1 MLAQIAMRTAAEMLS
16 RLRIGPKLL
25 LAPGVVLVLLVLL
38 SCGAYLAMVRQN
50 DSLDTIVQQRATH
63 MRAASDLVA
72 SAQRAHAQAY
82 QILTWISGSFPH
94 SRVEPL
100 VRDVQLQ
107 QANIERGFAGL
118 TRLTQETPSRH
129 REAELRY
136 IEQAASAWRVYVG
149 AVQDV
154 IEIAQVDDS
163 ISASAMAKAERA
175 FGVVAQRL
183 TELARREQ
191 ELSEEASFDA
201 AEEFKAIATL
211 MPIVIILS
219 IAASLAI
226 TMAVRRSLL
235 AEVGAIEAAASSLA
249 NGDLTVRTRVEGD
262 DEIASTSRALDDG
275 IRSLNLSLRTIL
287 DSARSIG
294 SASRDI
300 ALGRA
305 GLPPRAGV
313 RASLEQTATSMQDL
327 AASMIETADSARL
340 ANRLAESATVAAQQG
355 GSVVHRLVATLE
367 NVRRSAAR
375 LEEIGETI
383 ETACSRAGVLA
394 LNAAVEAAQTG
405 PQAWTFAQAAC
416 EVRALAGRAV
426 AGAREAREL
435 AREAL
440 ATIEGGTAT
449 ALDAGSSMADLASS
463 VQEVGDIVS
472 RIGCAS
478 AARAENLAGVN
489 QAIVRMD
496 ELTQQ
501 GTRMVEDAALA
512 ARSLQQQALSLSQ
525 AVAAFR
531 LDEAAQA
538 PGGTEQENGAAG
550 APVKRPGGPGHPY
563 LRLASSRNRVD

>member
-1 MLAQIAMRTAAEMLS
+1 MLS

-38 SCGAYLAMVRQN
+38 SCGAYVAMLRQN

-63 MRAASDLVA
+63 MRAASELVA

-82 QILTWISGSFPH
+82 QILTWISGSFPDT
-94 SRVEPL
+94 RVEPL
-100 VRDVQLQ
+100 VRDVQQQ
-107 QANIERGFAGL
+107 QAAIERGFAGL
-118 TRLTQETPSRH
+118 QRLAQDAPPRL

-136 IEQAASAWRVYVG
+136 VEQAASAWRLYVP
-149 AVQDV
+149 AVRDV
-154 IEIAQVDDS
+154 IEIARVDQS
-163 ISASAMAKAERA
+163 ISANAMAKAERA

-183 TELARREQ
+183 SDLARREQ

-201 AEEFKAIATL
+201 SNEFRSVATM
-211 MPIVIILS
+211 MPIVIVLS

-235 AEVGAIEAAASSLA
+235 GEIGAIEAAASSLA
-249 NGDLTVRTRVEGD
+249 SGDLTVRARVDGD
-262 DEIASTSRALDDG
+262 DEIATTSRALDDS
-275 IRSLNLSLRTIL
+275 IRNLNGSLRTIL
-287 DSARSIG
+287 ESARSIG
-294 SASRDI
+294 SASREI

-313 RASLEQTATSMQDL
+313 RASLEQTAVSMNDL
-327 AASMIETADSARL
+327 AAAMMETADSAHR
-340 ANRLAESATVAAQQG
+340 ANRLAEAASSAAQQG

-367 NVRRSAAR
+367 SVRRSAAR
-375 LEEIGETI
+375 LDEIGESI
-383 ETACSRAGVLA
+383 ELACSRAGSLA
-394 LNAAVEAAQTG
+394 LGAAVDAAQGG

-426 AGAREAREL
+426 AEAREAREL
-435 AREAL
+435 ARQTVA
-440 ATIEGGTAT
+440 AIEGGTAT
-449 ALDAGSSMADLASS
+449 ALDAGTSMAILTSS
-463 VQEVGDIVS
+463 VQEVGDIVN

-501 GTRMVEDAALA
+501 GTRMVEDAAMA
-512 ARSLQQQALSLSQ
+512 ARTLQEQALSLSQ
-525 AVAAFR
+525 AVQAFR
-531 LDEAAQA
+531 LDEVVQSCAEA
-538 PGGTEQENGAAG
+538 GNEEGAAG
-550 APVKRPGGPGHPY
+550 APDKRPGSPGHPY
-563 LRLASSRNRVD
+563 LRLASSRRPGPR

>member
-1 MLAQIAMRTAAEMLS
+1 MLA

-25 LAPGVVLVLLVLL
+25 LAPGVVLVLLVLV
-38 SCGAYLAMVRQN
+38 SCGAYVAMMRQN

-63 MRAASDLVA
+63 MRAASNLVA

-107 QANIERGFAGL
+107 QANIERSFAGL
-118 TRLTQETPSRH
+118 TRLAREAPARH

-136 IEQAASAWRVYVG
+136 VEQAASAWRLYVA
-149 AVQDV
+149 AVRDV
-154 IEIAQVDDS
+154 IELARNDQS
-163 ISASAMAKAERA
+163 ISANAMARAERA
-175 FGVVAQRL
+175 FGVVAERV

-191 ELSEEASFDA
+191 ELSEQASDE
-201 AEEFKAIATL
+201 AEEEFRTLATL
-211 MPIVIILS
+211 MPVVIVLS

-235 AEVGAIEAAASSLA
+235 AEIGAIEAAASSLA
-249 NGDLTVRTRVEGD
+249 SGDLTVRARLDGD
-262 DEIASTSRALDDG
+262 DEIATTSRALDAS
-275 IRSLNLSLRTIL
+275 IRNLNLSLRTIL
-287 DSARSIG
+287 ESARSIG

-305 GLPPRAGV
+305 GLPTRAGV

-327 AASMIETADSARL
+327 ATSMMETADSARQ
-340 ANRLAESATVAAQQG
+340 ANRLAESATLAAQQG
-355 GSVVHRLVATLE
+355 GNVVHRLLATLE
-367 NVRRSAAR
+367 TVRRSAVR
-375 LEEIGETI
+375 LDELGESIEI
-383 ETACSRAGVLA
+383 ACDRAGSLA
-394 LNAAVEAAQTG
+394 LDAAVEAAQAG
-405 PQAWTFAQAAC
+405 PQAWSFAQAAC
-416 EVRALAGRAV
+416 EVRALSGRAV
-426 AGAREAREL
+426 AGAREARQL
-435 AREAL
+435 AREAM
-440 ATIEGGTAT
+440 AAIEGGTGI
-449 ALDAGSSMADLASS
+449 ALDAGSSMAILTSS
-463 VQEVGDIVS
+463 VQEVGDIVN
-472 RIGCAS
+472 RIGSAS

-501 GTRMVEDAALA
+501 GSRMVEDAAMA

-531 LDEAAQA
+531 LDEVAQA
-538 PGGTEQENGAAG
+538 PAEAGNEEGAAG
-550 APVKRPGGPGHPY
+550 TPDKRPGSPGHPY
-563 LRLASSRNRVD
+563 LRLASSRRGKD

>member
-1 MLAQIAMRTAAEMLS
+1 MLA

-25 LAPGVVLVLLVLL
+25 LAPGVVLVLLVVL
-38 SCGAYLAMVRQN
+38 SCGAYLAMLRQN

-82 QILTWISGSFPH
+82 QALTWISGSFPR

-107 QANIERGFAGL
+107 QAGIERGFASL
-118 TRLTQETPSRH
+118 TRLVQGTPARH
-129 REAELRY
+129 RAAELRY
-136 IEQAASAWRVYVG
+136 VEQAASAWKLYEG
-149 AVQDV
+149 AVRDV

-163 ISASAMAKAERA
+163 ISANAMAKAERA
-175 FGVVAQRL
+175 FDVVAQRL

-191 ELSEEASFDA
+191 ELSEEVSGQA
-201 AEEFKAIATL
+201 AADFKTVATL
-211 MPIVIILS
+211 MPVVIVLS
-219 IAASLAI
+219 IAALLAI

-235 AEVGAIEAAASSLA
+235 AGLGAIDAAASSLA
-249 NGDLTVRTRVEGD
+249 SGDLTVRARVDGD
-262 DEIASTSRALDDG
+262 DEIATTSRALDDS
-275 IRSLNLSLRTIL
+275 IRNLNGSLRTIL
-287 DSARSIG
+287 ESARSIG
-294 SASRDI
+294 SASREI

-305 GLPPRAGV
+305 SLPPRAGV
-313 RASLEQTATSMQDL
+313 RASMEQTAGSMHEL
-327 AASMIETADSARL
+327 AAAMMETADSARV
-340 ANRLAESATVAAQQG
+340 ANRLAEAASSAAQEG

-375 LEEIGETI
+375 LDELGEDI
-383 ETACSRAGVLA
+383 ETACGRAGALA
-394 LNAAVEAAQTG
+394 LNVAVEAAQNG
-405 PQAWTFAQAAC
+405 PQAVGFAQAAC
-416 EVRALAGRAV
+416 EVRALAGRAA
-426 AGAREAREL
+426 AGARAAREL
-435 AREAL
+435 AREAVS
-440 ATIEGGTAT
+440 AIEIGSAS

-496 ELTQQ
+496 ELSQQ

-531 LDEAAQA
+531 LDEAVQA
-538 PGGTEQENGAAG
+538 PSCIAEIVGAAG
-550 APVKRPGGPGHPY
+550 APDRRPGGPGHPY
-563 LRLASSRNRVD
+563 LRLASSRGRSSSITRSR

>member
-1 MLAQIAMRTAAEMLS
+1 MLS

-38 SCGAYLAMVRQN
+38 SCGAYVAMVRQN

-94 SRVEPL
+94 TRVEPL
-100 VRDVQLQ
+100 VRDVQQQ
-107 QANIERGFAGL
+107 QANIERGFASL
-118 TRLTQETPSRH
+118 QRLAQETPPRH

-136 IEQAASAWRVYVG
+136 VEQAASAWRLYVA
-149 AVQDV
+149 AVRDV
-154 IEIAQVDDS
+154 IEIARVDES
-163 ISASAMAKAERA
+163 ISANAMAKAERA

-201 AEEFKAIATL
+201 SNDFKSVATM

-235 AEVGAIEAAASSLA
+235 AEIGAIEAAASSLA
-249 NGDLTVRTRVEGD
+249 SGDLTVRARLDGD
-262 DEIASTSRALDDG
+262 DEIATTSRALDDS
-275 IRSLNLSLRTIL
+275 IRNLNGSLRTIL
-287 DSARSIG
+287 ESARSIG
-294 SASRDI
+294 TASREI

-305 GLPPRAGV
+305 SLPPRAGV
-313 RASLEQTATSMQDL
+313 RASLEQTAVSVQDL
-327 AASMIETADSARL
+327 AASMMETADSARQ
-340 ANRLAESATVAAQQG
+340 ANRLTEAASSAAQQG

-375 LEEIGETI
+375 MDQLGEDI
-383 ETACSRAGVLA
+383 ESACGRAGSLA
-394 LNAAVEAAQTG
+394 LGTAVEAAQYG
-405 PQAWTFAQAAC
+405 PQALAFAQAAC

-426 AGAREAREL
+426 ASAREAREL
-435 AREAL
+435 AQ
-440 ATIEGGTAT
+440 ATMAAIEGGTVS
-449 ALDAGSSMADLASS
+449 ALDAGSSMAILTSS
-463 VQEVGDIVS
+463 VQEVGDIVN

-501 GTRMVEDAALA
+501 GTRMVEDAAMA
-512 ARSLQQQALSLSQ
+512 ARTLQQQALSLSQ
-525 AVAAFR
+525 AVASFR
-531 LDEAAQA
+531 LDEVVQA
-538 PGGTEQENGAAG
+538 EEPQNEDGAAG
-550 APVKRPGGPGHPY
+550 TPDKRPGSPGHPY
-563 LRLASSRNRVD
+563 LRLASSRRGKD

>member
-1 MLAQIAMRTAAEMLS
+1 MLA

-63 MRAASDLVA
+63 MRAAFELVA
-72 SAQRAHAQAY
+72 SAQRANAQAY
-82 QILTWISGSFPH
+82 QILTWISGSFPG

-107 QANIERGFAGL
+107 QANIERGFASL
-118 TRLTQETPSRH
+118 ARLAGQTPPRY
-129 REAELRY
+129 RAAELRT
-136 IEQAASAWRVYVG
+136 IEQAAAAWRLYVA
-149 AVQDV
+149 AVRDV
-154 IEIAQVDDS
+154 VEMAQVDQS
-163 ISASAMAKAERA
+163 VSASAMAKAERA

-183 TELARREQ
+183 AELARREQ
-191 ELSEEASFDA
+191 ELSEEASAEA
-201 AEEFKAIATL
+201 AADFKTVGTL
-211 MPIVIILS
+211 MPVVIVLS

-235 AEVGAIEAAASSLA
+235 AELEAIDAAANSLA
-249 NGDLTVRTRVEGD
+249 SGDLTVRPRIDGD
-262 DEIASTSRALDDG
+262 DEIATTSRALDDS
-275 IRSLNLSLRTIL
+275 IRNLNGSLRTIL
-287 DSARSIG
+287 ESARSIG

-305 GLPPRAGV
+305 ALPPRAGV
-313 RASLEQTATSMQDL
+313 RASLEQTAGSMHEL
-327 AASMIETADSARL
+327 AAAMMETADSARV
-340 ANRLAESATVAAQQG
+340 ANRLAEAASSAAQEG

-375 LEEIGETI
+375 LDELGADI
-383 ETACSRAGVLA
+383 ETACGRAGALA
-394 LNAAVEAAQTG
+394 LNVAVEAAQNG
-405 PQAWTFAQAAC
+405 PQALTFAQAAC
-416 EVRALAGRAV
+416 EVRALAGRAA

-435 AREAL
+435 AQEAVT
-440 ATIEGGTAT
+440 AIEIGSAN

-463 VQEVGDIVS
+463 VQEVGDIVN
-472 RIGCAS
+472 RIGSAS

-512 ARSLQQQALSLSQ
+512 ARTLQQQALSLSQ
-525 AVAAFR
+525 AVATFR
-531 LDEAAQA
+531 LDEAVQA
-538 PGGTEQENGAAG
+538 PTCIAEIAEAAG
-550 APVKRPGGPGHPY
+550 APHKRPGSPGHPY
-563 LRLASSRNRVD
+563 LRLASSRNRNK

>member
-1 MLAQIAMRTAAEMLS
+1 MLS

-38 SCGAYLAMVRQN
+38 SCGAYVAMLRQN

-94 SRVEPL
+94 TRVEPL
-100 VRDVQLQ
+100 VRDVQQQ
-107 QANIERGFAGL
+107 QAAIERGFASLQGL
-118 TRLTQETPSRH
+118 ARETPLRH

-136 IEQAASAWRVYVG
+136 VEQAASAWRLYVA
-149 AVQDV
+149 AVRDV
-154 IEIAQVDDS
+154 IEIARIDES
-163 ISASAMAKAERA
+163 ISANAMAKADRA

-191 ELSEEASFDA
+191 ELSEEASLDA
-201 AEEFKAIATL
+201 ANDFRNVATM
-211 MPIVIILS
+211 MPIVIALS

-235 AEVGAIEAAASSLA
+235 AEIGAIEAAASSLA
-249 NGDLTVRTRVEGD
+249 SGDLTVRARVDGD
-262 DEIASTSRALDDG
+262 DEIATTSRALDDS
-275 IRSLNLSLRTIL
+275 IRNLNGSLRTIL
-287 DSARSIG
+287 ESARSIG
-294 SASRDI
+294 SASREI

-313 RASLEQTATSMQDL
+313 RASIEQTAVSVQDL
-327 AASMIETADSARL
+327 AASMMETADSARH
-340 ANRLAESATVAAQQG
+340 ANRLAESASAAAQQG

-367 NVRRSAAR
+367 TVRRSASR
-375 LEEIGETI
+375 LDQLGEDI
-383 ETACSRAGVLA
+383 ELACGRAGGVA
-394 LNAAVEAAQTG
+394 LSAAVEAAQGG
-405 PQAWTFAQAAC
+405 PQAASFAQAAC

-426 AGAREAREL
+426 ADAREAREL
-435 AREAL
+435 ARAAL
-440 ATIEGGTAT
+440 AAIEGGTGI

-463 VQEVGDIVS
+463 VQEVGDIVN

-501 GTRMVEDAALA
+501 GTRMVEDAAMA
-512 ARSLQQQALSLSQ
+512 ARTLQQQALCLSQ
-525 AVAAFR
+525 AVASFR
-531 LDEAAQA
+531 LDEAVQPCLDA
-538 PGGTEQENGAAG
+538 EEENGAAG
-550 APVKRPGGPGHPY
+550 ASDRRPGSPGHPY
-563 LRLASSRNRVD
+563 LRLASSRRGKD